1 MFLITGLLLKR
12 VMDNKDL
19 AKSILE
25 KHFVTKKKTEKKK
38 EEDDDVVILDRTFDS
53 KAFKT

>member
-1 MFLITGLLLKR
+1 MITGLLLKR